1 MAAPTPSELGAFL
14 GREVAPEQGA
24 AVLQVVTSMAKAYV
38 RDQGFTDGVPN
49 DEIRSV
55 ILSAASRLVSNS
67 PNPQASTF
75 ETHGPDS
82 FRHEGAPFAF
92 SVSELMTLNRYR
104 VRAL

>member
-1 MAAPTPSELGAFL
+1 MLSIVSAMAS
-14 GREVAPEQGA
+14 
-24 AVLQVVTSMAKAYV
+24 AYT
-38 RDQGFTDGVPN
+38 RGQGFTDGVPN
-49 DEIRSV
+49 AEIRAV
-55 ILSAASRLVSNS
+55 ILSAASRLVVNS
-67 PNPQASTF
+67 PSPQASTF

>member
-1 MAAPTPSELGAFL
+1 MAAPTYTDLGALL
-14 GREVAPEQGA
+14 GRAVTSEQGG
-24 AVLQVVTSMAKAYV
+24 AVLSVVSSMAKAYTRGV
-38 RDQGFTDGVPN
+38 GFTADGPN
-49 DEIRSV
+49 DEIRAV
-55 ILSAASRLVSNS
+55 ILSAASRLVVNS